1 MLWVLTVNYLLPA
14 STSGRTVRGV
24 LLISPTVCRHKILL
38 PLYTSHRDSPSADL
52 EICVKTVVQL
62 LKEVM
67 SLLLRVFSGRVQASL
82 ICRAT
87 VG

>member
-14 STSGRTVRGV
+14 STSSCTVRGV
-24 LLISPTVCRHKILL
+24 LLISPTVCRHMILL
-38 PLYTSHRDSPSADL
+38 PLYTSHTDSPSAEL
-52 EICVKTVVQL
+52 EICLKTSEQF